1 MGPGTLWAGGL
12 GPQGEHVE
20 VVINSGLVSELVS
33 EDMLAAVP
41 VQEHIQDQVVGH
53 LD

>member
-1 MGPGTLWAGGL
+1 MEDKRKMGPGTLWAGGL

-33 EDMLAAVP
+33 EDMLAVP
-41 VQEHIQDQVVGH
+41 VQEHI
-53 LD
+53 